1 MSNSMSETISG
12 RVAELGDTLPEPST
26 PAANYVPW
34 VRSGNLVFISG
45 QVPQKDGR
53 CTHVGRLGD
62 DVDLETGQQAARLC
76 ALNILAHLS
85 SAVDDDLS
93 KVVRCVRLG
102 GFVNAAPGFTQHP
115 QVINGASDF
124 VVQVLGDKG
133 KHARAAVG
141 VSSLPSD
148 VSVEVEGLFEVL

>member
-1 MSNSMSETISG
+1 MSETISG
-12 RVAELGDTLPEPST
+12 RLAELGHTMPQASA
-26 PAANYVPW
+26 PAGNYVGW
-34 VRSGNLVFISG
+34 VRSGNLVYVSG
-45 QVPQKDGR
+45 QLPMRDGKPAY
-53 CTHVGRLGD
+53 TGSLGD
-62 DVDLETGQQAARLC
+62 KVSLETGQEAAQLC
-76 ALNILAHLS
+76 ALNVFAQLS
-85 SAVDDDLS
+85 AAVNDDLS

-102 GFVNAAPGFTQHP
+102 GFVNAAPSFTQHP

-141 VSSLPSD
+141 VSSLPAD